1 MMDFWIYDHVCLA
14 KGTSPSQV
22 EAIYQY
28 NIQEEVELEAGSDVN
43 MEDAENEEDK
53 GALIMSHLDLV
64 LL

>member
-14 KGTSPSQV
+14 KGTSQSQV

-28 NIQEEVELEAGSDVN
+28 NIQEEAELEAGSDVN